1 MSQNVLSSDLDDHM
15 GTLLRLF
22 QMILTSEANRP
33 DCVFKNS
40 VTENDP
46 YGRDD
51 YRETR
56 LNYRTAIDLRLH
68 YDAFAATV

>member
-1 MSQNVLSSDLDDHM
+1 
-15 GTLLRLF
+15 
-22 QMILTSEANRP
+22 MILTSEANRP
-33 DCVFKNS
+33 DCVTKNS

-51 YRETR
+51 YMETR